1 VTALVGILLS
11 LLCGLVYA
19 RTHRREDEGRISQAT
34 IAGATSRERIHR
46 ERLERLP
53 GNDALTNRIRTS
65 GRFLRGTDIG
75 GRRTA

>member
-1 VTALVGILLS
+1 VIALLGILVA
-11 LLCGLVYA
+11 LLAGLVYA
-19 RTHRREDEGRISQAT
+19 RTRRPVEERISQAT
-34 IAGATSRERIHR
+34 IANATSRERIHR

-53 GNDALTNRIRTS
+53 GNDALTNRIKTS